1 MSRYQ
6 TRTNSSINQELGFT
20 DVILILGVF
29 VNIASLF
36 VNSQNNNALDQINAN
51 LKKINENGSLDLIA
65 QIGNNN
71 TMEVTVED
79 DENEGR
85 LL

>member
-1 MSRYQ
+1 MMSRYQ
-6 TRTNSSINQELGFT
+6 TGTNSSVNQELGFT

-51 LKKINENGSLDLIA
+51 LKKINDNGSLDLIA

-71 TMEVTVED
+71 KMEVTVED
-79 DENEGR
+79 DENEG
-85 LL
+85 

>member
-1 MSRYQ
+1 MARYQ
-6 TRTNSSINQELGFT
+6 MRATNNGNINQELGFT
-20 DVILILGVF
+20 DIILILGVF

-51 LKKINENGSLDLIA
+51 LKKINENGSLDMIA

-71 TMEVTVED
+71 RMEVTVED
-79 DENEGR
+79 DENEK
-85 LL
+85 